1 MSLGIFI
8 AIPLLFVVG
17 VFVLANWRTFIT
29 FAITPAI
36 FGAFYLL
43 GYILK

>member
-1 MSLGIFI
+1 MSL
-8 AIPLLFVVG
+8 ALLLATPLYIWVG
-17 VFVLANWRTFIT
+17 LIILTNWRMFIT